1 MHISVRADYA
11 IRAMLAIAAADPGRV
26 TASELARSE
35 QMSIGSLQTVLLE
48 LRRVGLVHSH
58 RGTERGYGL
67 ARPAAAITVGEIL
80 RAMNGALTTV
90 RGLPTDQATYEG
102 VGRGLRKVWRSVDT
116 AVNTIVDRAT
126 LADLLADLDL
136 ETGFDTDRTNPLRTA
151 DPRRTGSP

>member
-11 IRAMLAIAAADPGRV
+11 IRAMLAIAAAEPGRI
-26 TASELARSE
+26 TASELAHRE

-90 RGLPTDQATYEG
+90 RGLPTGQATYEG
-102 VGRGLRKVWRSVDT
+102 VGRGLQKIWLSVDT
-116 AVNTIVDRAT
+116 AVNQIVDQAT
-126 LADLLADLDL
+126 LADLLAD
-136 ETGFDTDRTNPLRTA
+136 DTTAAPPLRNA
-151 DPRRTGSP
+151 EPRRTGSP

>member
-26 TASELARSE
+26 TAAQLAQSE

-58 RGTERGYGL
+58 RGAERGYGL
-67 ARPAAAITVGEIL
+67 ARPASAITVGEIL

-90 RGLPTDQATYEG
+90 RGLPTGQATYDG
-102 VGRGLRKVWRSVDT
+102 VGRGLQEVWRSVDS
-116 AVNTIVDRAT
+116 AVNAIVDRAT
-126 LADLLADLDL
+126 LAGLLA
-136 ETGFDTDRTNPLRTA
+136 EERTA
-151 DPRRTGSP
+151 

>member
-11 IRAMLAIAAADPGRV
+11 IRAMLAIAAADPGRI
-26 TASELARSE
+26 TAAELAQSE

-90 RGLPTDQATYEG
+90 RGLPTQQATYEG
-102 VGRGLRKVWRSVDT
+102 VGRGLQRVWLSVDT
-116 AVNTIVDRAT
+116 AVNEIVDQAT
-126 LADLLADLDL
+126 LADLLADESPHD
-136 ETGFDTDRTNPLRTA
+136 PLAHR
-151 DPRRTGSP
+151 

>member
-26 TASELARSE
+26 TAAQLAQHE

-48 LRRVGLVHSH
+48 LRRVGLVLSH

-67 ARPAAAITVGEIL
+67 ARPASAITVGEIL

-90 RGLPTDQATYEG
+90 RGLPTGQATYDG
-102 VGRGLRKVWRSVDT
+102 VGRGLRRVWLSVDT
-116 AVNTIVDRAT
+116 AVNAIVDQAT
-126 LADLLADLDL
+126 LADLLA
-136 ETGFDTDRTNPLRTA
+136 EDRTEERTEEHV
-151 DPRRTGSP
+151 RHRTTPI

>member
-11 IRAMLAIAAADPGRV
+11 IRAMLAIAAAEPGRI
-26 TASELARSE
+26 TASELAHSE
-35 QMSIGSLQTVLLE
+35 RMSIGSLQTVLLE

-90 RGLPTDQATYEG
+90 RGLPTEQATYDG
-102 VGRGLRKVWRSVDT
+102 VGRGLRKVWLSVDD
-116 AVNTIVDRAT
+116 AVNTIVDQAT
-126 LADLLADLDL
+126 LADLLADPDL
-136 ETGFDTDRTNPLRTA
+136 EDDHRTTPLSTA